1 MMSKEMRLRR
11 LLLSIG
17 LIAVILI
24 VLRLIQP
31 KEAREHGH
39 EAQNEATFTTEVN
52 AATCG
57 EAEACKCDTCP
68 CCGCKIVH

>member
-1 MMSKEMRLRR
+1 MMSKKMRLRR

-17 LIAVILI
+17 LLAVILI

-31 KEAREHGH
+31 KEAREHRH

-52 AATCG
+52 AAACG

>member
-1 MMSKEMRLRR
+1 MMSKKMRLRR

-17 LIAVILI
+17 LLAVILI

-31 KEAREHGH
+31 KEAREYGH

-52 AATCG
+52 AAACG
-57 EAEACKCDTCP
+57 ETEACKCDTCP

>member
-1 MMSKEMRLRR
+1 MMSKKMRLRR

-17 LIAVILI
+17 LLAVILI

-31 KEAREHGH
+31 KEARMHSQ
-39 EAQNEATFTTEVN
+39 EAQNEAAFTTEVN
-52 AATCG
+52 AAACG
-57 EAEACKCDTCP
+57 DAEECKCDTCP